1 MRDQP
6 APDAD
11 REREDTRKRE
21 SPDLTGGV
29 PDGLS
34 AREAARLLGVHE
46 RTVRRAIRGGELPA
60 TKQGGSFHIMPE
72 ALERYRERRA
82 HPVRHRA
89 GTRPQALPAPP
100 TSFIGREDV
109 VADVAALLRRQ
120 DVPLVTLTGPGGTG
134 KTRLALRIAIDL
146 AARFADGAAFVPLA
160 LVHQSD
166 LVVPTIAQ
174 VLGVRETE
182 DQPPQERLRSFLRDR
197 EVLLVLDN
205 LEQIPEASPALGDLL
220 AACPRLTVLATSRA
234 PLRLAGERVYP
245 VPPLALPSR
254 RATVGGA
261 SELPPLDQLARTES
275 VQLFVERATASS
287 ADFAMTAENA
297 QAIAAICER
306 VDGLPLAIE
315 LAAARSRVLMPADL
329 LDRLS
334 PQLPLLAGGPA
345 DQPPR
350 LRSMTDAI
358 AWSHDLLSDV
368 EQALF
373 RRLAVFV
380 GGFGLEAA
388 EWVGGADEGD
398 GVITRSARGNRV
410 IGDD

>member
-1 MRDQP
+1 MGEAYQVLPSPRMRLQRSLTPRSSRPGSCHSLVPPWVLGHPTPAMRDQP

-82 HPVRHRA
+82 HPVQHRA

-146 AARFADGAAFVPLA
+146 AARFADGAASV
-160 LVHQSD
+160 Q
-166 LVVPTIAQ
+166 
-174 VLGVRETE
+174 
-182 DQPPQERLRSFLRDR
+182 
-197 EVLLVLDN
+197 
-205 LEQIPEASPALGDLL
+205 PALFAESD
-220 AACPRLTVLATSRA
+220 
-234 PLRLAGERVYP
+234 RVRP
-245 VPPLALPSR
+245 
-254 RATVGGA
+254 
-261 SELPPLDQLARTES
+261 
-275 VQLFVERATASS
+275 
-287 ADFAMTAENA
+287 
-297 QAIAAICER
+297 
-306 VDGLPLAIE
+306 
-315 LAAARSRVLMPADL
+315 
-329 LDRLS
+329 
-334 PQLPLLAGGPA
+334 
-345 DQPPR
+345 
-350 LRSMTDAI
+350 
-358 AWSHDLLSDV
+358 
-368 EQALF
+368 
-373 RRLAVFV
+373 
-380 GGFGLEAA
+380 
-388 EWVGGADEGD
+388 
-398 GVITRSARGNRV
+398 
-410 IGDD
+410 